1 MSQPTP
7 PPPRV
12 AKHLHDPSNPRP
24 RPRNDEGLTRVQQ
37 WVMSVLVVTT
47 IFHLVV
53 GLILAGVFIDESRPE
68 ARIGLIVIA
77 GIFGMGAVAAGLAI
91 HKKNPV
97 TPWLLLGTIPS
108 VIGIVIA
115 FSG

>member
-1 MSQPTP
+1 MSQTP
-7 PPPRV
+7 QPRI
-12 AKHLHDPSNPRP
+12 AKHLLDPANPSP

-47 IFHLVV
+47 ISHLVV

-91 HKKNPV
+91 HKKHPV
-97 TPWLLLGTIPS
+97 SPWLLLGTVPS
-108 VIGIVIA
+108 LVGAVLVL
-115 FSG
+115 G

>member
-1 MSQPTP
+1 MTEPTP
-7 PPPRV
+7 PQPRV
-12 AKHLHDPSNPRP
+12 AKHLLDPANPRP

-53 GLILAGVFIDESRPE
+53 GLILAGIFIDESRPE

-77 GIFGMGAVAAGLAI
+77 GIFGMGAVAAGFAI
-91 HKKNPV
+91 HRKNPV
-97 TPWLLLGTIPS
+97 TPWLLLGTVPS
-108 VIGIVIA
+108 VIGTFIA
-115 FSG
+115 FA

>member
-1 MSQPTP
+1 MSEPTP
-7 PPPRV
+7 TQPRV
-12 AKHLHDPSNPRP
+12 AKHLLDPANPRP

-37 WVMSVLVVTT
+37 WVMSVLIVTT

-77 GIFGMGAVAAGLAI
+77 AIFGMGAVAAGLAI
-91 HKKNPV
+91 HKRTPV

-108 VIGIVIA
+108 IVGMFVA
-115 FSG
+115 FA